1 MSKRLRLIPGIAV
14 SLFFLWLTMR
24 NIKWRELGALFVQ
37 VNYLYLLPGLL
48 LVIFTS
54 GARAYRWRLLMYPS
68 DTATGYG
75 GAQPLGRIFHIVN
88 IGYFF
93 NNVFPAK
100 AGELVR
106 AYLAGRMIPGGIGQA
121 ISTLLIER
129 LLDVLSLVLITLL
142 LIPVLMSQ
150 QVPVPDW
157 AVKGGLLFGG
167 VAVVGAVTLL
177 VLSRLGERGVD
188 WVWRFVGRI
197 PLIGH
202 PRVKAMLQNLLAGFR
217 VLSEARVLPGILL
230 GSAMVWCGY
239 ALFNYVLLAAFR
251 MAPLPFS
258 TPPGEQALP
267 FSATVLVLCATGFGM
282 VLPSSPGAVGV
293 FEWAAVQALLVYR
306 VDQSQAFG
314 YALGLHLFTNVVLIL
329 LGLLG
334 LFVEGLSYADIRR
347 QVADSAA
354 PPTGGHPPHAADTAG
369 VSSSHQRRNVP

>member
-1 MSKRLRLIPGIAV
+1 
-14 SLFFLWLTMR
+14 
-24 NIKWRELGALFVQ
+24 
-37 VNYLYLLPGLL
+37 
-48 LVIFTS
+48 
-54 GARAYRWRLLMYPS
+54 
-68 DTATGYG
+68 
-75 GAQPLGRIFHIVN
+75 
-88 IGYFF
+88 
-93 NNVFPAK
+93 
-100 AGELVR
+100 
-106 AYLAGRMIPGGIGQA
+106 
-121 ISTLLIER
+121 
-129 LLDVLSLVLITLL
+129 
-142 LIPVLMSQ
+142 
-150 QVPVPDW
+150 
-157 AVKGGLLFGG
+157 
-167 VAVVGAVTLL
+167 VAGAVTLL

-293 FEWAAVQALLVYR
+293 FEWAAVQALLVYG
-306 VDQSQAFG
+306 VDQSRAFG

-347 QVADSAA
+347 SVADIPAA
-354 PPTGGHPPHAADTAG
+354 PRAADAG
-369 VSSSHQRRNVP
+369 LRGDPQS